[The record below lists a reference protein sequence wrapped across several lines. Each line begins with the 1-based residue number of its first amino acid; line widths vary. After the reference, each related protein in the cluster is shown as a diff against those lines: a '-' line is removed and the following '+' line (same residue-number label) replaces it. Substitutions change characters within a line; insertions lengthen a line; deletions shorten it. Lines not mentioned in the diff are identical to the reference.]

1 MLSLHTQYELIMPT
15 HAKIEPIDNEIGTIF
30 KEENIW
36 KISFKKLQTSSGK
49 LFDEIHS
56 GNTNAI
62 VLPTVLP
69 GFTFLRAKIK
79 G

>member
-1 MLSLHTQYELIMPT
+1 VLSLHTNYELIMPASAT
-15 HAKIEPIDNEIGTIF
+15 IEAVDNEIGTVF
-30 KEENIW
+30 NEESFW
-36 KISFKKLQTSSGK
+36 KVSFKKLQTPSGK

-62 VLPTVLP
+62 VLPTTLP